1 MKIERYDL
9 AIIFIGQRYK
19 GRFICN
25 GNETNIRE
33 CKISYQPV
41 AHCDKGDLLL
51 YCDESMFLETH
62 TRTHTQRAHTHIRTY
77 THTCTRTHA
86 HTHMHIHTR
95 TYTLLGH

>member
-33 CKISYQPV
+33 CKMSHQPV

-62 TRTHTQRAHTHIRTY
+62 TRTHTASTHTHIH
-77 THTCTRTHA
+77 THTPIYTHA
-86 HTHMHIHTR
+86 HTHIHTR
-95 TYTLLGH
+95 TYTLLAILGY